1 MLSDLPL
8 IYYVQIFNYLF
19 PTTTVGAF
27 LTLFFF
33 LVVVLVGA
41 KRLKLNFP
49 AAALMAL
56 LVFILSNV
64 ISRVIFILSRI
75 YLHHDFESQGRV
87 FYLFTNQKVSIGF
100 LLAIILA
107 VPIGRYVYDL
117 KKGVGKYFD
126 LIMLAYLSIF
136 FSRLGGA
143 LVRYHPGRITDSNW
157 GTFYLGHYRHEPSLY
172 EAVSL
177 LLIFALSILVV
188 KRIKTEGLL
197 GFIILAWVSFSR
209 IITDFFRSNDLL
221 SSHLSKTN
229 GFLASNY
236 HLENGLTLNQ
246 IFHTLLFLG
255 AVFGMFI
262 LIKKTKYQ
270 KKKSLKKLN

>member
-1 MLSDLPL
+1 MLSNFPL
-8 IYYVQIFNYLF
+8 INYIEIFNYRF
-19 PTTTVGAF
+19 SPTTVGAF

-33 LVVVLVGA
+33 MVVALVGA
-41 KRLKLNFP
+41 KKLKLNFG

-56 LVFILSNV
+56 LVFVLSNV
-64 ISRVIFILSRI
+64 ISRAIFILSRI
-75 YLHHDFESQGRV
+75 YLHHDFEFQGRV

-117 KKGVGKYFD
+117 KNGVGKYFD
-126 LIMLAYLSIF
+126 LIMFAYLSIF

-143 LVRYHPGRITDSNW
+143 LVRYHPGRITDSSW

-177 LLIFALSILVV
+177 FLIFVISVLVV
-188 KRIKTEGLL
+188 KRIKTEGIL
-197 GFIILAWVSFSR
+197 GLIILAWVSFSR
-209 IITDFFRSNDLL
+209 VFTDFFRSDDLL
-221 SSHLSKTN
+221 PSRLNKVN
-229 GFLASNY
+229 GFVASNY

-246 IFHTLLFLG
+246 IAHALLFIGSLAG
-255 AVFGMFI
+255 I
-262 LIKKTKYQ
+262 YLLIKKR
-270 KKKSLKKLN
+270 KKNA